1 MRVLYEAVKKGG
13 TAVTVVPLIFLHLAL
28 DLRILRSPDISE
40 NRACRIVALS
50 HGDRGGYSICYYV
63 KNIGKYHKVQEST
76 GNYRKTGKS
85 GKRFCRTV
93 ALFCE

>member
-1 MRVLYEAVKKGG
+1 MQSFHLF
-13 TAVTVVPLIFLHLAL
+13 FLHLAL
-28 DLRILRSPDISE
+28 YLRILRSPDISADC
-40 NRACRIVALS
+40 ACRIVALS
-50 HGDRGGYSICYYV
+50 HGDRGGYSIYYSI
-63 KNIGKYHKVQEST
+63 KNTGKYHKVHQST